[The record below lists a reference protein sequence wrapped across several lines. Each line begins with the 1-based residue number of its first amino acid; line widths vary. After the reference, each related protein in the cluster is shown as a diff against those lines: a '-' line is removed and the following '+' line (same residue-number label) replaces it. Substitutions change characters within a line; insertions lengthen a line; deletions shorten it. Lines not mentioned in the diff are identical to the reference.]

1 MLSKGALEIFRGPL
15 NPKFLATVG
24 EDGRPNV
31 VLIISIT
38 APTDDHLAFGEF
50 MIWKTKK
57 NLLNNNKIYIY
68 AFTQKLKA
76 TAGRALFKGFVK
88 TGPEVDYINN
98 MDLFRYNAYTGIR
111 SAGIIQPLSEFPTFR
126 IPVVSSLTGM
136 GLLQA
141 GKTLFKL
148 TTGKSEIEIPE
159 AVREKF
165 DKPLGFKVISFVEE
179 DGFPIIFL
187 TMAMK
192 LVGDYLIFPINSQN
206 KKIKKFS
213 EGSPVA
219 VNILTLEPAS
229 YQLKGIYEGYSR
241 WGTTPVGK
249 IRVTEVYSASPPVPG
264 KLISSAS
271 SQ

>member
-1 MLSKGALEIFRGPL
+1 MLTKGALEIFRGPL

-57 NLLNNNKIYIY
+57 NLLNNNKVYIL

-111 SAGIIQPLSEFPTFR
+111 SAGILQPISDFKTFR
-126 IPVVSSLTGM
+126 IPLISNLRGLMVSEVAKRLYIANRS
-136 GLLQA
+136 
-141 GKTLFKL
+141 
-148 TTGKSEIEIPE
+148 IEIPE

-165 DKPLGFKVISFVEE
+165 DKPIGFKVLSYVEE
-179 DGFPIIFL
+179 DGFPLIFPTL
-187 TMAMK
+187 AMK
-192 LVGDYLIFPINSQN
+192 LKGDTLIFPIQSYM
-206 KKIKKFS
+206 KEIKKLPK
-213 EGSPVA
+213 GTPMA

-229 YQLKGIYEGYSR
+229 YQLKGTFQGYLST
-241 WGTTPVGK
+241 GLTPPIGK
-249 IRVTEVYSASPPVPG
+249 IKATEVYSASPPIPG
-264 KLISSAS
+264 ELIAGVRGK
-271 SQ
+271 